1 MQVSDKLWDLFTVI
15 NRKISH
21 SSAELNW
28 ICSNGL
34 LAIKAGRLLLY
45 KITYFKDVI
54 VLFDGICNVNCK
66 GSKKCYIGVK
76 VCKGRILYL
85 KIIDLFRKIIK

>member
-1 MQVSDKLWDLFTVI
+1 MQVSDKSQDIFAVI
-15 NRKISH
+15 NRKINH

-34 LAIKAGRLLLY
+34 LVINAGQLPLY

-54 VLFDGICNVNCK
+54 ILFDGIHEVNCK
-66 GSKKCYIGVK
+66 GSKKYYVDVK
-76 VCKGRILYL
+76 FCK
-85 KIIDLFRKIIK
+85 RKILLPENFFLEK

>member
-1 MQVSDKLWDLFTVI
+1 MQVRDKSWDIFAVI
-15 NRKISH
+15 NRKINH
-21 SSAELNW
+21 YSAELNW

-34 LAIKAGRLLLY
+34 LPINAGQLPLY

-66 GSKKCYIGVK
+66 GSKTCYIDVK

-85 KIIDLFRKIIK
+85 KSLTFLEK